1 MQIRKAKRKDLS
13 RIAEIYVFNNRLFY
27 FPIFRDERFS
37 FGQLQVVSAIR
48 KIFSRRKT
56 RKCLFVCEDTVIK
69 GFLEQNGS
77 EIRKCYVDPC
87 FQDQGVGGA
96 LLEFAIEKFEANR
109 VWVLEKNERA
119 LAFYARFGFRPTGE
133 RQPEGSTGV
142 FSIALERLPYKT
154 TGNSR

>member
-1 MQIRKAKRKDLS
+1 M
-13 RIAEIYVFNNRLFY
+13 
-27 FPIFRDERFS
+27 
-37 FGQLQVVSAIR
+37 
-48 KIFSRRKT
+48 
-56 RKCLFVCEDTVIK
+56 
-69 GFLEQNGS
+69 
-77 EIRKCYVDPC
+77 DPC